1 MRKALAVLWLAV
13 VLVALGHVIWTARG
27 GLPLESD
34 LMALLPREDRDPAIQ
49 RAKDRM
55 AETVSRRVV
64 VMIGHA
70 DRAVARAQASRL
82 QETLSAQGLIR
93 PESDV
98 PSADAIRRLGA
109 AYFPHRAALL
119 SEADRHK
126 LEAGQADSLVQRA
139 LAQVYGFAGPVES
152 RLLAHDPL
160 LLFPAF
166 LAALPGPASRLTV
179 DDGMLSVVD
188 GATTWVMLSL
198 ILTDAPSSLD
208 MQRRVGA
215 VYDQGVAAAA
225 DGTRWLRLG
234 AVFYARAGAEQG
246 LRDSS
251 RIGGVSLLGTV
262 LLVVLVF
269 RSAQP
274 LLLSL
279 VAIGCGMVAALSAC
293 LAVFGSVHVAAQLF
307 GVTLIGVA
315 VDYALLYFGQ
325 VFRPTIAPAQ
335 RLGQVRNGL
344 VLGAVVTIIGYGAL
358 ALSPFP
364 GLRQVAVFSSVG
376 LAGSLATVM
385 LWFPLVDRTAHRPL
399 PPWAMTM
406 TAALLRF
413 WADPGRRAV
422 RRGGLVLLG
431 GLVIL
436 GALRFQAD
444 DDMRRQQ
451 GLSPLLTAEQAEIQ
465 RLTGFGL
472 TGQFFLVQGDS
483 EQQVLEREEAL
494 GQRLAGSAG
503 WQAVARYV
511 PSARRQ
517 AETAHLVQQALY
529 GPHLDTYRAGLGM
542 IGGTAPQA
550 AAQPLLPADIR
561 ATGALPFLDA
571 LVIDATTHVVSLD
584 RLSDPAAVAG
594 AVQGMEGVRF
604 VDPTADLNDLLRTY
618 RLRTLWLLAFCLLA
632 VRPLLAI
639 RYGWRGAL
647 RVSLP
652 PALAVMATPLLLAL
666 AGVGFSFFA
675 AMALVL
681 VLSIGT
687 DYAVFYAEERG
698 QDRVA
703 LLSIALA
710 MLTTL
715 LSFGL
720 LVVSD
725 LAGVRAF
732 GATMLVGVVLSFL
745 LSPMA
750 GRRDDKAH

>member
-1 MRKALAVLWLAV
+1 MRKVLAVLWL
-13 VLVALGHVIWTARG
+13 VLVLAALAHVAWTARG
-27 GLPLESD
+27 GLPLDSD
-34 LMALLPREDRDPAIQ
+34 LMALLPREERDPAVQ

-55 AETVSRRVV
+55 AETLSRRAV
-64 VMIGHA
+64 VMVGHT
-70 DRAVARAQASRL
+70 DRAVARAQAARL
-82 QETLSAQGLIR
+82 REALLAEGLIR
-93 PESDV
+93 PDSDIPTAES
-98 PSADAIRRLGA
+98 IRRLGA

-119 SEADRHK
+119 SDSDRQW
-126 LEAGQADSLVQRA
+126 LETGNAAALVERA
-139 LAQVYGFAGPVES
+139 LAQVYGFAGPVDS
-152 RLLAHDPL
+152 RLLANDPL

-166 LAALPGPASRLTV
+166 LTGLPGPASRLSV
-179 DDGMLSVVD
+179 DDGMLSVAD
-188 GATTWVMLSL
+188 GPTTWVMLSMV
-198 ILTDAPSSLD
+198 LTGEPSSLD
-208 MQRRVGA
+208 LQKRVGVLYDGVTATA
-215 VYDQGVAAAA
+215 VE
-225 DGTRWLRLG
+225 GTRWLRLG
-234 AVFYARAGAEQG
+234 ALFYARAGAEQG
-246 LRDSS
+246 MREST

-279 VAIGCGMVAALSAC
+279 LAIGCGMGAALSVC
-293 LAVFGSVHVAAQLF
+293 LALFGSLHVAAQLF
-307 GVTLIGVA
+307 GITLIGVA

-325 VFRPTIAPAQ
+325 VFFQGVTPAE
-335 RLGQVRNGL
+335 RLGRVRNGL
-344 VLGAVVTIIGYGAL
+344 LLGAAVTVLGYAAL

-364 GLRQVAVFSSVG
+364 GLRQVAVFSTVG
-376 LAGSLATVM
+376 LAGSLATVV
-385 LWFPLVDRTAHRPL
+385 LWFPLVDRTPHRPL
-399 PPWAMTM
+399 PVWGAAVTSGLLRLWTAPERGNARILVLGLLAVL
-406 TAALLRF
+406 AAL
-413 WADPGRRAV
+413 
-422 RRGGLVLLG
+422 
-431 GLVIL
+431 
-436 GALRFQAD
+436 GAFHLQAD

-451 GLSPLLTAEQAEIQ
+451 GLSPPLVAEQAEIQ

-494 GQRLAGSAG
+494 GQRLAGTAA

-517 AETAHLVQQALY
+517 AETAQLVHQNLY
-529 GPHLDTYRAGLGM
+529 GPHLDSYRAGLGM
-542 IGGTAPQA
+542 TGGAAPQA
-550 AAQPLLPADIR
+550 AERPLLPADIR

-571 LVIDATTHVVSLD
+571 LVIDETTHVVTLD
-584 RLSDPAAVAG
+584 RMADPAIA
-594 AVQGMEGVRF
+594 QGLDGIRF

-618 RLRTLWLLAFCLLA
+618 RLRTLGLLAFCLLV
-632 VRPLLAI
+632 VRPLLAW
-639 RYGWRGAL
+639 RYGWRGAM
-647 RVSLP
+647 RVTLP
-652 PALAVMATPLLLAL
+652 PALAVIATPLLLAL
-666 AGVGFSFFA
+666 AGIGFSFFA

-703 LLSIALA
+703 LLSVGLA

-732 GATMLVGVVLSFL
+732 GATMLVGVILSFV

-750 GRRDDKAH
+750 GRPNDKGHQS